1 MLLLLTAK
9 NGTKYQMKTVRSI
22 EVCTSRKV
30 KVNYINVGAD
40 EKEIVV
46 MMMRIM
52 TILVVLSMSQ
62 SFGAYFIQLL

>member
-1 MLLLLTAK
+1 M
-9 NGTKYQMKTVRSI
+9 
-22 EVCTSRKV
+22 

-46 MMMRIM
+46 VIMIMRIM